1 MATIMEHT
9 RLARLDLLRLKSTSA
24 ILRVAGIVLPRRS
37 AGVFYPTTLP
47 SPTHPLWHL
56 LHLISTSFFG
66 ELQHV

>member
-9 RLARLDLLRLKSTSA
+9 CLARLDLLRLKSTSA

-47 SPTHPLWHL
+47 SPTYPL
-56 LHLISTSFFG
+56 
-66 ELQHV
+66 